1 MAIEWNDLESFA
13 LPGVSEALDAA
24 GVDTGEAADP
34 LRLALVPAPAP
45 APVEVDARLVAEGL
59 GLDPAQVP
67 AMVADRRI
75 ATLCERGTGE
85 DAGLF
90 RFTFYHRGQR
100 FRLVTDADG
109 EPVDP
114 AG

>member
-13 LPGVSEALDAA
+13 LPGVPEALDAA
-24 GVDTGEAADP
+24 GVGTWAGEGGDV
-34 LRLALVPAPAP
+34 LRMALLPEAPP
-45 APVEVDARLVAEGL
+45 PVEVDARLVADGL

-90 RFTFYHRGQR
+90 RFTFYFRGQR

-109 EPVDP
+109 EPV

>member
-90 RFTFYHRGQR
+90 RFTFYHRGR
-100 FRLVTDADG
+100 RVRLVTDADG
-109 EPVDP
+109 EPLP

>member
-1 MAIEWNDLESFA
+1 MAIEWNDHESHA

-24 GVDTGEAADP
+24 GVDTGAGEE
-34 LRLALVPAPAP
+34 LRLALLPEPMP
-45 APVEVDARLVAEGL
+45 PTVEVDARLVAGGL

-75 ATLCERGTGE
+75 ATLCERGTVE
-85 DAGLF
+85 DAGLY

-100 FRLVTDADG
+100 FRLVTDAFG
-109 EPVDP
+109 KPIE
-114 AG
+114 G